1 MRKHLVLSA
10 IGTDRPGIV
19 DAISKLI
26 FDHGCNLEDSRMAI
40 LGGEFAIV
48 VLAAGEEGRIATLQD
63 DARAFGEKAGLI
75 VTTKPTV
82 APGSRELRSVQ
93 RYAIRAV
100 GLDHEG
106 IVHQIAHAMAMLGVN
121 IETLESTTTPAPH
134 TGDPQFILDMQIQ
147 RPSQLTDEQLRE
159 KLTETCEAV
168 NVDVEI
174 LPVG

>member
-1 MRKHLVLSA
+1 MRQYLVLSA
-10 IGTDRPGIV
+10 IGPDRPGIV
-19 DAISKLI
+19 EAISKFI

-48 VLAAGEEGRIATLQD
+48 MLAAGEEAQITALRS
-63 DARAFGEKAGLI
+63 DAPAFGEKTRLV
-75 VTTKPTV
+75 VTTKLTS
-82 APGSRELRSVQ
+82 APGAPGARSAQ

-106 IVHQIAHAMAMLGVN
+106 IVHQIAHALASLGVN
-121 IETLESTTTPAPH
+121 IETLESTTAAAPH

-147 RPSQLTDEQLRE
+147 RPAQLSEEQLRE
-159 KLTETCEAV
+159 KLAEACEAV

>member
-1 MRKHLVLSA
+1 VE
-10 IGTDRPGIV
+10 
-19 DAISKLI
+19 AISKFI
-26 FDHGCNLEDSRMAI
+26 FEHGCNLEDSRMAI

-48 VLAAGEEGRIATLQD
+48 MLVAGEDGQVAKLRS
-63 DARAFGEKAGLI
+63 DAAAFGERNGLI
-75 VTTKPTV
+75 VATKLTS
-82 APGSRELRSVQ
+82 APGAREAKTAQ

-106 IVHQIAHAMAMLGVN
+106 IVHQIAHALASLGVN

-134 TGDPQFILDMQIQ
+134 TGDPQFILDMQVQ
-147 RPSQLTDEQLRE
+147 RPAQLSDEQLRE
-159 KLTETCEAV
+159 RLTEACETV